1 MARKNFPYLV
11 LCGVSAVFIFY
22 LGFKYILPVALP
34 FLAAF
39 FIAASVQGAAARFS
53 ARTGAKKRYVSL
65 FFGLL
70 FFAAVGFFAF
80 LAGKELWEELA
91 SLARGELAAR
101 EDIMGFTA
109 ELLRRA
115 QSLLL
120 RLFPGAESSAEI
132 LRERIEL
139 FAEEALRSIVSAVST
154 RLPAFMAGVFA
165 SVPKILFSLGTALIS
180 CVYLCLDYDY
190 ISAAARSLLS
200 RASPALARVPHTSF
214 VTIAKY
220 LRALF
225 IMFLL
230 TASVLAVGFLALGVK
245 YAWLLALASAFVDAL
260 PVLGSGALL
269 FPYAAYLFISGE
281 AARAVGVLVIWGAV
295 LLLRQLLEPRVMGGS
310 LGVHPLLNLAS
321 VYAGASLFGAA
332 GVIFLP
338 LTVVILKNILLPQE
352 RA

>member
-1 MARKNFPYLV
+1 MANKGFPYFV
-11 LCGVSAVFIFY
+11 LCGISAVFIFY
-22 LGFKYILPVALP
+22 LGFKYVLPVALP

-70 FFAAVGFFAF
+70 FFAAAGFFAF
-80 LAGKELWEELA
+80 LAVRELWGELA
-91 SLARGELAAR
+91 SIAREALAAR
-101 EDIMGFTA
+101 EDIMGLTVG
-109 ELLRRA
+109 LLRRA
-115 QSLLL
+115 ESLIL
-120 RLFPGAESSAEI
+120 RIFPAAESGAEM

-139 FAEEALRSIVSAVST
+139 FAEEALRSIVSALST
-154 RLPAFMAGVFA
+154 RLPAFMGKVFS
-165 SVPKILFSLGTALIS
+165 SVPRILFSLGVTLIS

-190 ISAAARSLLS
+190 ISTGARRLLS
-200 RASPALARVPHTSF
+200 RASPLLARVPHTSF

-220 LRALF
+220 LRAVF

-230 TASVLAVGFLALGVK
+230 TASVLAAGFLVLGVR
-245 YAWLLALASAFVDAL
+245 YAWLLALAAAFIDAL
-260 PVLGSGALL
+260 PVLGSGVLL

-281 AARAVGVLVIWGAV
+281 LSRALGVLLLWGAV
-295 LLLRQLLEPRVMGGS
+295 ALLRQLLEPRVMGRS

-321 VYAGASLFGAA
+321 VYAGASLFGVI

-338 LTVVILKNILLPQE
+338 ITVVILKNLLFPEE
-352 RA
+352 RS